1 MPWNQ
6 VRSAGLSIAPLGD
19 ALKPHRKI
27 LGYIAAAALAS
38 VTFAIHSHTYP
49 GFAHARTNS
58 LPDIILWAWERPEDL
73 RFLTDQRIGV
83 AFLAKT
89 IDLPS
94 RNSSSGTTTA
104 QPIVRPRL
112 QLLRVAPGIPLIA
125 VVRIENLATSHGVS
139 GMSSITEETGERIV
153 AEVTS
158 LQDIAS
164 VRAIQIDFEAHKV
177 RILKPDQVPISGEM
191 LPLQMRT
198 CGMRV
203 PIVVNGKK
211 QQWVRLDTGCATPL
225 QWVTSRVRSQ
235 DCNPKMAIGLTELS
249 IPQTQTSVEIGQQK
263 FDNIPTGLHE
273 HPIFA
278 GEAGLLGNGLLSR
291 FSTVT
296 IDAKSNRVILVPRH
310 AAP

>member
-19 ALKPHRKI
+19 ALKPHRKS

-139 GMSSITEETGERIV
+139 GMSSITAETGEQIV

-164 VRAIQIDFEAHKV
+164 VRAIQIDFDATTSQHVFYSALLQDVRRKLRPEIPLSITALASWCIGDPWLRELPPGTIAEAVPMLFRMGPDAANVAAFLRSGEEFRVPTCRNSLGVSTDEPISRQLLAKQLAGMSANWREKRIYV
-177 RILKPDQVPISGEM
+177 FAPRPWTQFAADSILKEWQ
-191 LPLQMRT
+191 R
-198 CGMRV
+198 
-203 PIVVNGKK
+203 
-211 QQWVRLDTGCATPL
+211 
-225 QWVTSRVRSQ
+225 
-235 DCNPKMAIGLTELS
+235 
-249 IPQTQTSVEIGQQK
+249 
-263 FDNIPTGLHE
+263 
-273 HPIFA
+273 
-278 GEAGLLGNGLLSR
+278 
-291 FSTVT
+291 
-296 IDAKSNRVILVPRH
+296 
-310 AAP
+310 

>member
-1 MPWNQ
+1 M
-6 VRSAGLSIAPLGD
+6 
-19 ALKPHRKI
+19 KPHRKS

-139 GMSSITEETGERIV
+139 GMSSITAETGEQIV

-164 VRAIQIDFEAHKV
+164 VRAIQIDFDATTSQHVFYSALLQDVRRKLRPEIPLSITALASWCIGDPWLRELPPGTIAEAVPMLFRMGPDAANVAAFLRSGEEFRVPTCRNSLGVSTDEPISRQLLAKQLAGMSANWREKRIYV
-177 RILKPDQVPISGEM
+177 FAPRPWTQFAADSILKEWQ
-191 LPLQMRT
+191 R
-198 CGMRV
+198 
-203 PIVVNGKK
+203 
-211 QQWVRLDTGCATPL
+211 
-225 QWVTSRVRSQ
+225 
-235 DCNPKMAIGLTELS
+235 
-249 IPQTQTSVEIGQQK
+249 
-263 FDNIPTGLHE
+263 
-273 HPIFA
+273 
-278 GEAGLLGNGLLSR
+278 
-291 FSTVT
+291 
-296 IDAKSNRVILVPRH
+296 
-310 AAP
+310 

>member
-19 ALKPHRKI
+19 ALKPHRKS

-38 VTFAIHSHTYP
+38 VTFAIHSHTYT

-139 GMSSITEETGERIV
+139 GMSSIAAETGEQIV

-164 VRAIQIDFEAHKV
+164 VRAIQIDFDATTSQHVFYSALLQDV
-177 RILKPDQVPISGEM
+177 RRKLRPEIP
-191 LPLQMRT
+191 LP
-198 CGMRV
+198 
-203 PIVVNGKK
+203 
-211 QQWVRLDTGCATPL
+211 
-225 QWVTSRVRSQ
+225 S
-235 DCNPKMAIGLTELS
+235 
-249 IPQTQTSVEIGQQK
+249 
-263 FDNIPTGLHE
+263 
-273 HPIFA
+273 
-278 GEAGLLGNGLLSR
+278 
-291 FSTVT
+291 
-296 IDAKSNRVILVPRH
+296 PR
-310 AAP
+310 

>member
-19 ALKPHRKI
+19 ALKPHRKS

-58 LPDIILWAWERPEDL
+58 LPDITLWAWERPEDL

-94 RNSSSGTTTA
+94 RNSSSETTTA

-112 QLLRVAPGIPLIA
+112 QPLRIAPGTPLIA
-125 VVRIENLATSHGVS
+125 VVRIETASTSRSVSAATS
-139 GMSSITEETGERIV
+139 IDAETRERIA
-153 AEVTS
+153 AEVAS

-164 VRAIQIDFEAHKV
+164 VRAIQMDFDATTSQHAFYSALLQDV
-177 RILKPDQVPISGEM
+177 RRKLCPEI
-191 LPLQMRT
+191 PL
-198 CGMRV
+198 
-203 PIVVNGKK
+203 
-211 QQWVRLDTGCATPL
+211 
-225 QWVTSRVRSQ
+225 S
-235 DCNPKMAIGLTELS
+235 
-249 IPQTQTSVEIGQQK
+249 
-263 FDNIPTGLHE
+263 
-273 HPIFA
+273 
-278 GEAGLLGNGLLSR
+278 
-291 FSTVT
+291 
-296 IDAKSNRVILVPRH
+296 
-310 AAP
+310 